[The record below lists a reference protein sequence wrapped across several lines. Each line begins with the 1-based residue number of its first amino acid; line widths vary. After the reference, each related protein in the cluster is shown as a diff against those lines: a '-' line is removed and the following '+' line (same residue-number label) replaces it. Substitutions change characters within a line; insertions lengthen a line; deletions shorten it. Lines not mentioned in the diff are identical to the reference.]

1 LARVCVFCGA
11 SAGVSP
17 SYVRAA
23 RKLGTALAQAGVGLV
38 YGAGGVGVMGALS
51 DAALAAGGEVI
62 GVIPESLM
70 AREFGRTDLKDL
82 RVVASMHER
91 KQLMHDLSDG
101 FVALP
106 GGLGTLEE
114 LFEAVT
120 WTQLG
125 LHDKPVVLLNV
136 DGYYDPLIALL
147 DHGVDQGFMSAHDRT
162 LLRCASDVHE
172 ALGLA
177 R

>member
-1 LARVCVFCGA
+1 MRVCVFCGA
-11 SAGVSP
+11 SAGASP

-23 RKLGTALAQAGVGLV
+23 QELGTALAETGVGLV

-82 RVVASMHER
+82 RIVGSMHER
-91 KQLMHDLSDG
+91 KQLMHDLSGG
-101 FVALP
+101 FIALP

-147 DHGVDQGFMSAHDRT
+147 EHAVDQGFMSAHDRT
-162 LLRCASDVHE
+162 LLRSTTDVHE
-172 ALGLA
+172 ALRLA
-177 R
+177 L